1 MRRTDAD
8 FKAEIFRRF
17 DDYKKKRKK
26 KMMAAGSAT
35 LMLMLT
41 VGVLHIPIGDFF
53 AQPPAETTS
62 LTAMGAQTT
71 TESVTTTTAGACAE
85 SDGNLY
91 ENFTYGKADT
101 DVLDGESSM
110 EMLAQTLTPTGITVK
125 RGLKTWRF
133 DTAED
138 VTAIVD
144 FMLRKDMSAALP
156 AESASADHRKTYT
169 FIFRYENG
177 DEVKI
182 EREYSD
188 LEALFERLNTQ
199 K

>member
-26 KMMAAGSAT
+26 KMMAAGSTA

-41 VGVLHIPIGDFF
+41 VGALHIPIDDLFV
-53 AQPPAETTS
+53 QPPAETTS
-62 LTAMGAQTT
+62 LTAMGAQTM
-71 TESVTTTTAGACAE
+71 TESVTTTTAEASAE
-85 SDGNLY
+85 PGGNLY

-101 DVLDGESSM
+101 DVLDGESSI
-110 EMLAQTLTPTGITVK
+110 EMSAETLTPTGITVK

-144 FMLRKDMSAALP
+144 FMLRKDMSAAFP
-156 AESASADHRKTYT
+156 AESASADRRKTYT

>member
-1 MRRTDAD
+1 
-8 FKAEIFRRF
+8 
-17 DDYKKKRKK
+17 
-26 KMMAAGSAT
+26 
-35 LMLMLT
+35 
-41 VGVLHIPIGDFF
+41 
-53 AQPPAETTS
+53 
-62 LTAMGAQTT
+62 
-71 TESVTTTTAGACAE
+71 
-85 SDGNLY
+85 
-91 ENFTYGKADT
+91 
-101 DVLDGESSM
+101 
-110 EMLAQTLTPTGITVK
+110 MLAQTLTPTGITVK

-144 FMLRKDMSAALP
+144 FMLRKDMSTALT
-156 AESASADHRKTYT
+156 AESASADRRKTYT